1 MTSKNILKVLGLLA
15 VCVLA
20 ACGGGGG
27 VMLGDFPAINATEGD
42 APVTLTAPTSKS
54 PAAFVFSSSNPQVA
68 TVSGN
73 KLTILLAGT
82 STITA
87 QQPSM
92 GSYNPTSTSALLTV
106 KARVCTAPAVN
117 QAGVCVTPPTCTAPA
132 TVQNGV
138 CTAPAVTASFV
149 TNNGRTFMPSTLID
163 TWANAN
169 AFCTTTTIN
178 SATGWRLPLQLELS
192 ELQASGV
199 LTGKGWTLGKTWSS
213 MAGTAASSH
222 NAVNLMTGMA
232 GDESDGSGAY
242 VTCVR

>member
-1 MTSKNILKVLGLLA
+1 MTTENIWKVLGLVA

-27 VMLGDFPAINATEGD
+27 VTLGDFPAINATEGD

-117 QAGVCVTPPTCTAPA
+117 QAGVCITPPTCTAPA

-138 CTAPAVTASFV
+138 CTAPATTASFV
-149 TNNGRTFMPSTLID
+149 TQNGRTFMPATTAD

-169 AFCTTTTIN
+169 AFCSGTTIN
-178 SATGWRLPLQLELS
+178 GATGWRLPLPLELS
-192 ELQASGV
+192 DLYASGAMN
-199 LTGKGWTLGKTWSS
+199 GKGWVLGKTWSS

-222 NAVNLMTGMA
+222 HAINLSTGMS